1 MSKWLEAET
10 AGFNRT
16 FARRQV
22 GTPLVEF
29 LTVAARRAAGIYGRA
44 LHDVTTQ
51 VPIPPSSS
59 AAAERWRPLYGR
71 ANVSRSSM
79 HLCMLEI
86 WKCEKYGRG
95 LQKSPSLLPL
105 LVLTAP
111 GQALFF

>member
-16 FARRQV
+16 FARRQA

-44 LHDVTTQ
+44 LHDVTAQ
-51 VPIPPSSS
+51 VPILPPCS
-59 AAAERWRPLYGR
+59 AAAERRRPLH
-71 ANVSRSSM
+71 ALADMSKFSM
-79 HLCMLEI
+79 YLHR
-86 WKCEKYGRG
+86 RG
-95 LQKSPSLLPL
+95 A

-111 GQALFF
+111 GLVQGKFCSHTCFSN